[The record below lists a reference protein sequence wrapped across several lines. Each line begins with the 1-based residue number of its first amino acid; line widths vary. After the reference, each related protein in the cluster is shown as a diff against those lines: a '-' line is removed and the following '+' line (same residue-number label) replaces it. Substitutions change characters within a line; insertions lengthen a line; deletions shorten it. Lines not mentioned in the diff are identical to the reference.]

1 MVPPPTPALPL
12 APEHDPDGPGEPPVR
27 PALIEEMMKLFVKA
41 VRAHQLYLPNN
52 PTYVR
57 AIEVLRASFLPIW
70 ESADSIGL
78 HIQEQELRY
87 LGHTVLFEETK
98 SGDSLP
104 WLFFK
109 DGIRRI
115 DISRDFEIEELTK
128 LLDILQRVR
137 KASPEEDDLL
147 TMLWEGE
154 FVYLKYQYV
163 DLAMEPAA
171 VLDAGIHTEQG
182 YQRGDGDGEREGEG
196 TAQEAAHGV
205 AQAQETVAGVVNMAD
220 FDSSL
225 YFLDDREIDYIQ
237 TAVKAEYSRDH
248 RPNIVAILLDVFEL
262 QSARL
267 TREELIGILESFIL
281 HLLSGSQFR
290 SVAYLLR
297 ESAAAAQRAR
307 DLEPVHRDRVA
318 GLPARLSEAEALA
331 QLLQALDESSALPPQ
346 EDLDELFQQLRPNSL
361 ETVFAW
367 LSRLQTA
374 RLRAMLEAAAD
385 RLAGQNTAELVR
397 LIMSQDVTVA
407 MEAVRRSGAMKASA
421 AVPSLGRVLQDPSPP
436 LRLAGIQALTEI
448 GSAGAMQVLEKAV
461 DDSERDVRVATAR
474 ALASKSYRP
483 ALPRV
488 EAVVKGK
495 NIGERDLTEKM
506 AFFEAYGALCGEAGV
521 PLLDGILNG
530 KGFLGRREDPELR
543 ACAAMALG
551 RIPAPKAQDALRKA
565 SNEKE
570 VLVRNA
576 VNRALRGDVR

>member
-1 MVPPPTPALPL
+1 MAPPPTPAPPL
-12 APEHDPDGPGEPPVR
+12 SEPHDHDGSEEPPVK
-27 PALIEEMMKLFVKA
+27 PALIEEMLKLFVKA

-52 PTYVR
+52 PTYLR

-70 ESADSIGL
+70 EEAETIGL

-87 LGHTVLFEETK
+87 SGHTVLFEDTK
-98 SGDSLP
+98 SSDSLP

-109 DGIRRI
+109 DGVRRVEI
-115 DISRDFEIEELTK
+115 QRDFELEELTK

-163 DLAMEPAA
+163 DLAMEAA
-171 VLDAGIHTEQG
+171 ASLDAEAGAPGKVTPEG
-182 YQRGDGDGEREGEG
+182 SEDGTVPGGS
-196 TAQEAAHGV
+196 
-205 AQAQETVAGVVNMAD
+205 QAQESVASVVNMAD

-225 YFLDDREIDYIQ
+225 YFLDDREIDYLQ
-237 TAVKAEYSRDH
+237 TAVRAEYARDH
-248 RPNIVAILLDVFEL
+248 RPNIVAMLLDIFEL
-262 QSARL
+262 QHDRL

-290 SVAYLLR
+290 AVAFLLR
-297 ESAAAAQRAR
+297 ESASAAQRAR
-307 DLEPVHRDRVA
+307 DLDPAHRDRVV
-318 GLPARLSEAEALA
+318 GLPARLSEPEAFS
-331 QLLQALDESSALPPQ
+331 QLLQALDETAALPPQ
-346 EDLDELFQQLRPNSL
+346 EDLDELFQQLRPAAL
-361 ETVFAW
+361 ATVFAW
-367 LSRLQTA
+367 LSRLQTP

-385 RLAGQNTAELVR
+385 RLAAQNTAELVK
-397 LIMSQDVTVA
+397 LIMSPDATVG
-407 MEAVRRSGAMKASA
+407 MEAVRRSGAMKTSA
-421 AVPSLGRVLQDPSPP
+421 AVPSLGRVLQDPSPQ

-461 DDSERDVRVATAR
+461 DDTERDVRVATAR
-474 ALASKSYRP
+474 AIGTKLYKP

-488 EAVVKGK
+488 ESVVKGK
-495 NIGERDLTEKM
+495 QLAERDLTEKM
-506 AFFEAYGALCGEAGV
+506 AFFEAYGALCGEPGV

-551 RIPAPKAQDALRKA
+551 RVPGQKAQDSLKKA

-576 VNRALRGDVR
+576 VNRALRGEVTK